1 MWPRRRR
8 TEEDLSVDLE
18 QVRRAEEAASKA
30 EEDLRALK
38 RQRPEV
44 DQLAASFR
52 NHLKANHFGEKFRLE
67 IRRRASS
74 P

>member
-1 MWPRRRR
+1 MRPKRRRI
-8 TEEDLSVDLE
+8 EQEFSVDRE

-30 EEDLRALK
+30 EEDLRAVE

-52 NHLKANHFGEKFRLE
+52 RHLKANHFGEKFKLE

>member
-1 MWPRRRR
+1 MWLRRRR
-8 TEEDLSVDLE
+8 TDTVRIDRE

-30 EEDLRALK
+30 EEDLRK
-38 RQRPEV
+38 VQRQRPEV
-44 DQLAASFR
+44 DRLAASIQR
-52 NHLKANHFGEKFRLE
+52 HLNRNHFGERFQLE